1 MAPDPTSGPV
11 PVPVRWKCSG
21 PAPHASRAH
30 ASCPAELAVE
40 PPRPSPRL
48 RPEPSPRSQPR
59 QMGSGVLAAAA
70 TQDRPSAG
78 RQRPRPP
85 AARFWMGSAPV
96 RSRTRASSIGWDRKQ
111 TAEVKVSLPWVTLGR
126 GWATRQRGEGGPRDG
141 TCPLRSSQLRL
152 LCERLSQPKLELR
165 QRVLQPL
172 QVGLRLLP
180 RRRLLCQFE
189 ARRALLHV
197 RRPPLRW

>member
-11 PVPVRWKCSG
+11 PVPVRCKCSG

-30 ASCPAELAVE
+30 ASCPAELAVQL
-40 PPRPSPRL
+40 PRPSPRL

-59 QMGSGVLAAAA
+59 QMVGVLSAAA

-96 RSRTRASSIGWDRKQ
+96 RSRTRASSISWPRKPP
-111 TAEVKVSLPWVTLGR
+111 KSRSPSRGSGS